1 MTKLT
6 NILPAHAADT
16 QGEPPAAQMLAFSEL
31 SSSERDAGTRA
42 LLDNAN
48 PLHQIK
54 TRLTVAVGEVELT
67 VGELLAAHE
76 HQVIRLER
84 TIDQPVDLLLEGRV
98 VARGLLVAVDEH
110 FAIKITELPTP
121 LKV

>member
-6 NILPAHAADT
+6 NILPVHAADN

-31 SSSERDAGTRA
+31 SSTERDASTRA

-84 TIDQPVDLLLEGRV
+84 TIDQAVDLLLEGRV
-98 VARGLLVAVDEH
+98 VARGQLVAVDEH
-110 FAIKITELPTP
+110 FAIRITELPTP

>member
-6 NILPAHAADT
+6 NIIPTHALDNE
-16 QGEPPAAQMLAFSEL
+16 GEPPAAQMLAFSEL
-31 SSSERDAGTRA
+31 APPDKNMGARPIMDTM
-42 LLDNAN
+42 N

-76 HQVIRLER
+76 HQVIRLDR
-84 TIDQPVDLLLEGRV
+84 TIEQAVDLLLEGRV
-98 VARGLLVAVDEH
+98 VARGQLVAVDEH
-110 FAIKITELPTP
+110 FAIKITELPAP

>member
-6 NILPAHAADT
+6 NILPAHATDN
-16 QGEPPAAQMLAFSEL
+16 QEEPPAAQMLAFSEL
-31 SSSERDAGTRA
+31 TPINREVGTSA
-42 LLDNAN
+42 LLNNVN

-76 HQVIRLER
+76 HQVIRLDR
-84 TIDQPVDLLLEGRV
+84 TIEQPVDLLLEGRV
-98 VARGLLVAVDEH
+98 VARGQLVAVDEH
-110 FAIKITELPTP
+110 FAIRITELPTP

>member
-6 NILPAHAADT
+6 NILPAHVADN

-31 SSSERDAGTRA
+31 TPIDRDKGASA
-42 LLDNAN
+42 LLNNVN

-76 HQVIRLER
+76 HQVIRLDR
-84 TIDQPVDLLLEGRV
+84 TIEQPVDLLLEGRV
-98 VARGLLVAVDEH
+98 VARGQLVAVDEH

>member
-6 NILPAHAADT
+6 NILPAHVADN

-31 SSSERDAGTRA
+31 TPIDRDKGTSA
-42 LLDNAN
+42 LLNNVN

-54 TRLTVAVGEVELT
+54 TRLTVVVGEVELT

-76 HQVIRLER
+76 HQVIRLDR
-84 TIDQPVDLLLEGRV
+84 TIEQPVDLLLEGRV
-98 VARGLLVAVDEH
+98 VARGQLVAVDEH